1 MKSCTES
8 NRFQDLC
15 FQFKKALESFCLKEW
30 HLVWSF
36 QSGNVYQS
44 FWCLRGIS
52 CLVSSFFVPVQE
64 TQQPSWRFWVVMRL
78 KNWYS
83 SFIYSCEGAVVL
95 WKLRMFN
102 VLRTIQLCLRAPC
115 PPNGSVVIPTASTQP
130 SNSTLAS
137 PTVFRLAAMN
147 GSYNM
152 SFKVT

>member
-1 MKSCTES
+1 
-8 NRFQDLC
+8 
-15 FQFKKALESFCLKEW
+15 
-30 HLVWSF
+30 
-36 QSGNVYQS
+36 
-44 FWCLRGIS
+44 
-52 CLVSSFFVPVQE
+52 
-64 TQQPSWRFWVVMRL
+64 MRL